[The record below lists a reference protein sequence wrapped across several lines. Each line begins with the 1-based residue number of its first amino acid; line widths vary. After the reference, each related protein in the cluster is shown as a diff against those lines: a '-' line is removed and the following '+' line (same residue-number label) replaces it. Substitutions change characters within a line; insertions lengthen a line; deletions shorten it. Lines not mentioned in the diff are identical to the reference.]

1 MKQRIYEDIAAFL
14 AHSITIELE
23 ASEQLRELANA
34 MTSQNHADLA
44 KLFKNLA
51 HQSEEQGALVEHLS
65 ARLRINNLRNLDYS
79 LSSVNLNDVTST
91 GERHLI
97 SPLLALETALSIEQ
111 RAASAYR
118 DIAENS
124 KVSEICRYANEFA
137 EEELAHCNVVKQKI
151 ADINCHRPD
160 HDVIPLH
167 SKRDA

>member
-23 ASEQLRELANA
+23 ASEQLRELASA
-34 MTSQNHADLA
+34 MASQNHADLA

-65 ARLRINNLRNLDYS
+65 ARLSINNLRNWDYS
-79 LSSVNLNDVTST
+79 LSNVNISNVTST
-91 GERHLI
+91 GDRDFI
-97 SPLLALETALSIEQ
+97 SPLLALKTALSIEE
-111 RAASAYR
+111 RAAFAYR

-137 EEELAHCNVVKQKI
+137 EEELAHCNAVKQKI
-151 ADINCHRPD
+151 ADLNHHRPD
-160 HDVIPLH
+160 NDVIPLH
-167 SKRDA
+167 SKRDG